1 MTAEVRGCLVDVYDT
16 IFESVFV
23 DRITALAE
31 SLGVSPEDWLA
42 ELEKTRLDRDRGKVT
57 TAAAYDRA
65 LRGLGIS
72 PADGLVDDLVRRDAE
87 FSQAHTR
94 LFDDTVPFLEWL
106 RSQGILIALVSNC
119 ADTTRGLLEYLGVI
133 PLVDAV
139 VLSCEV
145 GSAKPSPEIYVTAL
159 TDLGVAAA
167 DAVFIDDQPT
177 FCVGAE
183 AVGVR
188 PIQITRDGATAVNAI
203 NAINGG
209 AVIAAGWDFPVVHSL
224 LEVAPLL

>member
-1 MTAEVRGCLVDVYDT
+1 VTAEARGCLVDVYDT

-23 DRITALAE
+23 DRVTALAE
-31 SLGVSPEDWLA
+31 SIGVSVEDWLA
-42 ELEKTRLDRDRGKVT
+42 ELEKTRLDRDRGKLT
-57 TAAAYDRA
+57 TAAAYDQA

-87 FSQAHTR
+87 FSRAHTR

-188 PIQITRDGATAVNAI
+188 PIQISRDGL
-203 NAINGG
+203 GG
-209 AVIAAGWDFPVVHSL
+209 AAIGVGWDFPVIHSL
-224 LEVAPLL
+224 LDAKSLL